1 MQYVHQRKRSHINRQ
16 NEGRHAT
23 QDECYNITVRN
34 LASRAK
40 TVLQLAGEMRDV
52 YLENIRGFDN
62 NPNFIINDS
71 NLDIDKI
78 LKN

>member
-1 MQYVHQRKRSHINRQ
+1 MDRGGHGVRIGDKYLY
-16 NEGRHAT
+16 GTRHAT
-23 QDECYNITVRN
+23 ADECYNITVRN
-34 LASRAK
+34 VASRAK

-62 NPNFIINDS
+62 SPNFIINDS
-71 NLDIDKI
+71 NLDIDKV

>member
-1 MQYVHQRKRSHINRQ
+1 MEFIRNSADIIQKQI
-16 NEGRHAT
+16 
-23 QDECYNITVRN
+23 DEAKSGGTNKAKISGFYEIE
-34 LASRAK
+34 K